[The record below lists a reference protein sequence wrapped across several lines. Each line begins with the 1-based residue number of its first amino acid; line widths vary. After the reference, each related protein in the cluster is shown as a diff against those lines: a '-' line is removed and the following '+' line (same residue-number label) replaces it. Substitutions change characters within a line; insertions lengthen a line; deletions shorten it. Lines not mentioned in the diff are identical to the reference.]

1 VESRSDLR
9 TNRSTYIVAG
19 LACVSIALIGFAR
32 TYYLKSLFGTPT
44 LPALINVHGV
54 IMSSW
59 CILFLVQAYLVA
71 THRVRL
77 HRRLGILGAA
87 LAILVVAMGTYIT
100 IEATA
105 REVRSHVVRQ
115 FHFLFGLNLVNL
127 LVFAILVVSALT
139 LRSRPEFHKR
149 LMLMA
154 TLSILAPAVARITLL
169 FTHNPMSQILVLD
182 FCVLVFVCSDT
193 VRHRRLHPAFGWGG
207 ALLIGSFHLTAV
219 ALAAKWWL
227 PFVERVFS

>member
-1 VESRSDLR
+1 
-9 TNRSTYIVAG
+9 
-19 LACVSIALIGFAR
+19 
-32 TYYLKSLFGTPT
+32 
-44 LPALINVHGV
+44 
-54 IMSSW
+54 MSSW
-59 CILFLVQAYLVA
+59 CILFSVQAYLVA

-87 LAILVVAMGTYIT
+87 LAILVVAMGAYIT
-100 IEATA
+100 VEATA
-105 REVRSHVVRQ
+105 REVRNHVVRQ

-154 TLSILAPAVARITLL
+154 TLSILAPAVARIALL
-169 FTHNPMSQILVLD
+169 FTHNPMSQFLAFD
-182 FCVLVFVCSDT
+182 FCVLVFVFSDT

-207 ALLIGSFHLTAV
+207 ALLLGSFHLTAL

-227 PFVERVFS
+227 PFVERVFA

>member
-1 VESRSDLR
+1 MESRSGPR
-9 TNRSTYIVAG
+9 TSRSTYIVAG
-19 LACVSIALIGFAR
+19 LACATIALSGFAR
-32 TYYLKSLFGTPT
+32 TYYLKFLFETPA
-44 LPALINVHGV
+44 LPALINVHGL

-87 LAILVVAMGTYIT
+87 VAALVVAMGTYIT

-127 LVFAILVVSALT
+127 LVFAIFVASALT

-154 TLSILAPAVARITLL
+154 TISILAPAVARITLL
-169 FTHNPMSQILVLD
+169 FTHKSMSQILAFD
-182 FCVLVFVCSDT
+182 FCVLVFVFADT
-193 VRHRRLHPAFGWGG
+193 IRHRRLHPAFGWGS
-207 ALLIGSFHLTAV
+207 ALLICSFHLTAV

>member
-1 VESRSDLR
+1 VESRSVLR

-19 LACVSIALIGFAR
+19 LACALIALTGFAR

-44 LPALINVHGV
+44 LPFLINVHGV

-87 LAILVVAMGTYIT
+87 IAILVVAIGTYLT

-105 REVRSHVVRQ
+105 REVRSHLVRQ

-127 LVFAILVVSALT
+127 LVFAILVGAALT

-169 FTHNPMSQILVLD
+169 FTHNPMSQFLAFD
-182 FCVLVFVCSDT
+182 FCVLVFVFGDT
-193 VRHRRLHPAFGWGG
+193 ARHRRLHPAFGWGG
-207 ALLIGSFHLTAV
+207 SLLIGSFHLTAV